1 MLDPIVASRPA
12 NQALRMSIFIWSMV
26 GIAFWHFAVLVPDR
40 FWGGIIGAFLAA
52 WLGALVSGFVLPSP
66 GLSSENPPGIIEG
79 FCAMPGSLLG
89 LAWSYWYGARREA
102 ATRLGVDVG
111 RRDEGREGH
120 GDRAAEPGAAL
131 SR

>member
-1 MLDPIVASRPA
+1 MLDPIVWPRPA
-12 NQALRMSIFIWSMV
+12 AQASGMSIFIWAMV

-52 WLGALVSGFVLPSP
+52 LAGALGSGFVLPAP
-66 GLSSENPPGIIEG
+66 GLSSENPPGLLEG
-79 FCAMPGSLLG
+79 FAAMPGSLLA

-102 ATRLGVDVG
+102 ATRLRVDVG

-120 GDRAAEPGAAL
+120 GDRAAGRGAAL